1 VTPEPVRI
9 VLIEDSEGDAV
20 LVAEMLSDVPDDTFE
35 IKHFTRLGTGCEYLT
50 GHQPDCVLLDLS
62 LPDASD
68 DGVVAQLRRCAPD
81 VPLVVLSGTRDP
93 RLMVGALRSGAED
106 FLVKGSI
113 DGEDLARSIRHARER
128 ARILTALRVQEEQS
142 RRIIDSASDPFVS
155 IDPAGAVVEWNRSA
169 EELFGWRRE
178 EVLGR
183 SLADTL
189 VPPDLRGSH
198 REGLR
203 RLLAGGPARLLG
215 KRVEVRAMHRS
226 GAELPVELAIWSVG
240 SGADLRFHAF
250 MHDITERLQL
260 QEERERANAL
270 AEREQYERRLQQAQR
285 LESLGQLAGGVA
297 HDFNNL
303 LAVIGSYLDFVA
315 EDVADAANSDPDKWK
330 RPTEDLEQ
338 VRRTV
343 DRATRLVSQLLAFG
357 RRDVARLGVLD
368 LNAVVTD
375 VKQLLLRTIGE
386 QIELVGLL
394 HPDLWPITADPGQ
407 LEQILVN
414 LAVNARDAMPA
425 GGTLT
430 ISTGNLVLDRPA
442 AEHAGVAPGR
452 YVRLAVTDT
461 GTGMSQ
467 EIADRIFEPFFT
479 SKPPGSGT
487 GLGLATVYGIVRRA
501 EGQVQVES
509 ALGEGTTMTILLPA
523 TDREPTTA
531 AAETAHAPMTGG
543 GTETILLAEDEPA
556 LQEVTRRI
564 LTRHGYTVLV
574 AGDAPGTVELA
585 RRHPGEIHLLLSDV
599 VMPRLTGTEVAR
611 QVRELRPGIAVVY
624 MSGYAHAN
632 LGERG
637 ILDAEVRLINKPFT
651 GASLLHG
658 IRRALDE

>member
-1 VTPEPVRI
+1 MSEPIRI

-20 LVAEMLSDVPDDTFE
+20 LVAEMLADVPGETFDMR
-35 IKHFTRLGTGCEYLT
+35 HFTRLGTGCEYLS
-50 GHQPDCVLLDLS
+50 GHAADCVLLDLS
-62 LPDASD
+62 LPDAHGD
-68 DGVVAQLRRCAPD
+68 DAVFQLRQCAPD
-81 VPLVVLSGTRDP
+81 VPLIVLSGTRDL

-106 FLVKGSI
+106 FLVKGGI
-113 DGEDLARSIRHARER
+113 DSELLARSIRHGRER
-128 ARILTALRVQEEQS
+128 RRILTALRSQQEQS

-155 IDPAGAVVEWNRSA
+155 IDPAGCVVEWNRKA
-169 EELFGWRRE
+169 EEVFGWPRD

-189 VPPDLRGSH
+189 VPADLRDSH

-203 RLLAGGPARLLG
+203 RLIDGEPPRLLG
-215 KRVEVRAMHRS
+215 KRIEVRALHRS

-240 SGADLRFHAF
+240 SGPDQRFHAF

-260 QEERERANAL
+260 QAERERAKAQ
-270 AEREQYERRLQQAQR
+270 AAREQYERRLQQAQR

-315 EDVADAANSDPDKWK
+315 EDIADAASTDPDRWK
-330 RPTEDLEQ
+330 RPTEDLDQ

-386 QIELVGLL
+386 QIELVDLL
-394 HPDLWPITADPGQ
+394 YPDLWPITADPGR

-414 LAVNARDAMPA
+414 LAVNARDAMP
-425 GGTLT
+425 GGGVLT
-430 ISTGNLVLDRPA
+430 ISTGNVVLDESA

-479 SKPPGSGT
+479 SKPAGSGT

-501 EGQVQVES
+501 EGQIQVES
-509 ALGEGTTMTILLPA
+509 APGEGTTMTILMPA
-523 TDREPTTA
+523 TDREPVAA
-531 AAETAHAPMTGG
+531 AAEDTTAPVSGG

-556 LQEVTRRI
+556 LREVTKRI

-574 AGDAPGTVELA
+574 ADDAPGTVEVA
-585 RRHPGEIHLLLSDV
+585 RRHPGEIQLLLTDV
-599 VMPRLTGTEVAR
+599 IMPRLTGTEVAR

-651 GASLLHG
+651 GSSLLHE
-658 IRRALDE
+658 IRRALDA